1 VAPSRAATRSSRPL
15 KNGEGS
21 AVASSRLFA
30 SAVYSTR
37 LQRNIIPINPS
48 AYARPCRGHA
58 RGIPVGVC
66 GEAAA
71 DSLFIPF
78 LVGVGIDEL
87 SVAAAAVLSTKEA
100 VGKCARAEA
109 AGLAEKLLQMKSAA
123 VVKEALAAFGQ
134 GERE

>member
-1 VAPSRAATRSSRPL
+1 
-15 KNGEGS
+15 
-21 AVASSRLFA
+21 
-30 SAVYSTR
+30 
-37 LQRNIIPINPS
+37 
-48 AYARPCRGHA
+48 HA

-123 VVKEALAAFGQ
+123 EVKEALAAFWQ